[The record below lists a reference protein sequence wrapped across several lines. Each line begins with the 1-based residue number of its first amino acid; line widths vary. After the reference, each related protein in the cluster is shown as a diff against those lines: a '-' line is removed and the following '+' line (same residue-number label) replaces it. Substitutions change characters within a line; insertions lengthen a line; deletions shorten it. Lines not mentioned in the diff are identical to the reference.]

1 MNENLLSRNEI
12 KEALLTLKMNNDA
25 GFHEINFNLV
35 KKYFVEK
42 YFQDITAYHYIIASA
57 KIKIAKIISILKV
70 IEIALVEN

>member
-1 MNENLLSRNEI
+1 MNENPLSRNEI

-42 YFQDITAYHYIIASA
+42 YFRDYHRLPLYHCLS
-57 KIKIAKIISILKV
+57 KNKNSKNNLDTKGY
-70 IEIALVEN
+70 